1 MTTVTLSTAT
11 AAPTASATAPAPDG
25 FALRSMVVRQARWE
39 ADGVISL
46 QLAAADGSPV
56 PAWTPGAHI
65 DLVLPSGLVRQY
77 SLCGDPADRSSL
89 TVAVLHEPHGR
100 GGSREIHE
108 TQLVGRTIGVRG
120 PRNHFRLR
128 AADEYLLIAGG
139 IGVTPLLAMVRHID
153 AEGAAWRLVYGGRT
167 RASMAFLPELARYGG
182 AVTLVPQDEAG
193 LPDLHSLL
201 DATSPGTEV
210 YCCGPEGLLRAVEAA
225 GAARGIPVHVERFGT
240 PAPKPGGPGG
250 DAAPARALTGA
261 AARPV
266 TTPPAAEASSTFR
279 VELRRT
285 GITVDVDPDR
295 TILQAVREHLPEVI
309 SSCEEGF
316 CGACETRVIDGIPD
330 HRDQVL
336 DSVERESNETMMI
349 CVGRSCSKLLVL
361 DL

>member
-1 MTTVTLSTAT
+1 M
-11 AAPTASATAPAPDG
+11 TASIALAARTSAPEPDR
-25 FALRSMVVRQARWE
+25 FSLHTMVVRQARWE

-65 DLVLPSGLVRQY
+65 DVVLPSGLVRQY
-77 SLCGDPADRSSL
+77 SLCGDPADRSTL
-89 TVAVLHEPHGR
+89 TVAVLREPHGR

-120 PRNHFRLR
+120 PRNHFAVRH
-128 AADEYLLIAGG
+128 AGEYLLIAGG
-139 IGVTPLLAMVRHID
+139 IGVTPLLAMARHLD
-153 AEGAAWRLVYGGRT
+153 AEGAAWRLVYGGRSRT
-167 RASMAFLPELARYGG
+167 SMAFLAELARYGD

-193 LPDLHSLL
+193 LPDLDALL
-201 DATSPGTEV
+201 AAAATGTEI

-225 GAARGIPVHVERFGT
+225 GAARGIPVHVERFGAA
-240 PAPKPGGPGG
+240 APKDAGPGLG
-250 DAAPARALTGA
+250 
-261 AARPV
+261 
-266 TTPPAAEASSTFR
+266 TFQ
-279 VELRRT
+279 VELCRT

-295 TILQAVREHLPEVI
+295 TILEAVREHLPEVI

-316 CGACETRVIDGIPD
+316 CGACETRVVAGIPD

-336 DSVERESNETMMI
+336 DPVERASNETMMI
-349 CVGRSCSKLLVL
+349 CVGRSCSQRLVL